1 MKESVLTSFP
11 KCTAQEQRWGVT
23 VCQNWSLSRWFTS
36 KVFMTLILYVVARS
50 KAASKPFFCLLAR
63 LLLSTLITDIADI
76 SRYMQYW
83 YQYKQRL
90 IIMEESSSSCI
101 LYCGTN
107 PPKSKGIFSVR
118 KFLTVLTVWKVN
130 CLRSKHLWFN
140 LVICSTPNKAIH
152 NNEIRIYGEKNQT
165 LQI

>member
-1 MKESVLTSFP
+1 MYCSGTKMRCYCMSEL
-11 KCTAQEQRWGVT
+11 VT
-23 VCQNWSLSRWFTS
+23 VQMIHIKSIYDINIICCCTEQSCLKT
-36 KVFMTLILYVVARS
+36 
-50 KAASKPFFCLLAR
+50 FFCLLAR

-152 NNEIRIYGEKNQT
+152 NNEIQIYVEKNQT